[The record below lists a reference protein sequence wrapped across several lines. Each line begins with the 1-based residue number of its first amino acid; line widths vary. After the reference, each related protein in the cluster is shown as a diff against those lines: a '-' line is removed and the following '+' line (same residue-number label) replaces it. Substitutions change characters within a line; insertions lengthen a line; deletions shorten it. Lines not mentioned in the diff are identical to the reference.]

1 MGEPTDTKSKQS
13 NFSCHKLEAND
24 LEMVRHWRMLPYI
37 TEYMNTDPV
46 LTVEGQKQ
54 WYENK
59 IATGELY
66 HWIVEVDG
74 IPCGLVNL
82 ADMDKANKRCSYGHY
97 VAVKKLR
104 SFKLTLSM
112 QMSMY
117 DYVFGKLG
125 LNKMATEAF
134 CENTIAVKMNEIY
147 GCKTEGVLRQHILKN
162 GQYHDVCLQSMLA
175 GEWQTLRQKFKY
187 QQIDYDC

>member
-1 MGEPTDTKSKQS
+1 MSDKY
-13 NFSCHKLEAND
+13 SCHRLNTND

-59 IATGELY
+59 VAAGELY
-66 HWIVEVDG
+66 HWIIEVDG
-74 IPCGLVNL
+74 TPCGLVNL
-82 ADMDKANKRCSYGHY
+82 ADMDQANKRCSYGHY

-117 DYVFGKLG
+117 DYAFGQLG
-125 LNKMATEAF
+125 LNKIATEAF
-134 CENTIAVKMNEIY
+134 CENTIAVKMNEMY
-147 GCKTEGVLRQHILKN
+147 GCKTEGILRQHILKK
-162 GQYHDVCLQSMLA
+162 GQYYDVCIQSMLA
-175 GEWQTLRQKFKY
+175 EEWQTLRSKFKY
-187 QQIDYDC
+187 QQIDYNC